1 MNRSG
6 IGSLGAWIA
15 LAAWVFAAAAG
26 AADPGAADSRAL
38 RRTPAVDV
46 FEQWKDAVVFV
57 TGPRVKGDTPTTE
70 EFFLPAT
77 PGPEE
82 NSVGTG
88 FVIHESGYVLTNAHA
103 AERIIQARILL
114 SDNKA
119 YAAELV
125 ANNHARD
132 VALLKIEA
140 GRPLKAVRLAAVD
153 DLMVGETVIVI
164 ANPHGL
170 LRTCTVGVLSAVG
183 RNSALVD
190 VRGLTLQNLIQSDAG
205 INPGSS
211 GGPWFNAA
219 GDVIGMTTSM
229 KRDAENIAFAI
240 PVTTLRR
247 ALPEMLDAERRYG
260 FETGL
265 EVAPDGPCEVISV
278 RPSSS
283 AAEAGL
289 QAGDA
294 ITRLAD
300 RPIATSAAF
309 HLALVGRKPG
319 EQLSVLVERQGAPKR
334 GTITLGRRAKPDA
347 AALLRQKLGLTA
359 AALTP
364 ERARVMN
371 LRVPYGVVVTEVDA
385 KLYEKVSHQPQP
397 GDVLARIGYIRP
409 RDLDQ
414 AGRLL
419 EKTQPKQPL
428 SIVLL
433 RKDGSRVTRID
444 MNVVLSR

>member
-1 MNRSG
+1 MNRRG
-6 IGSLGAWIA
+6 ARPLRAWIA
-15 LAAWVFAAAAG
+15 LVAWGLAG
-26 AADPGAADSRAL
+26 AALAADLGADESRAL
-38 RRTPAVDV
+38 RRTPAVEV
-46 FEQWKDAVVFV
+46 FAQWKDAVVFV
-57 TGPRVKGDTPTTE
+57 TGPRVKGDKPTTE
-70 EFFLPAT
+70 EFFLPP

-103 AERIIQARILL
+103 AERLIQPRIALADGRVL
-114 SDNKA
+114 SG
-119 YAAELV
+119 ELV
-125 ANNHARD
+125 ANNHAQD

-140 GRPLKAVRLAAVD
+140 GRPLKAVRLAAAD
-153 DLMVGETVIVI
+153 DLLVGETVIVI

-183 RNSALVD
+183 RNSAILD

-240 PVTTLRR
+240 PAATLRR

-260 FETGL
+260 LDTGL
-265 EVAPDGPCEVISV
+265 EVAADGPCEVIRV
-278 RPSSS
+278 RPDSP

-289 QAGDA
+289 QAGDV
-294 ITRLAD
+294 ITQLGD
-300 RPIATSAAF
+300 RPIAASAAF
-309 HLALVGRKPG
+309 HLALVGHKPG
-319 EQLSVLVERQGAPKR
+319 NQLSLRVQRQGAQKR
-334 GTITLGRRAKPDA
+334 GTITLGLRAKPDA
-347 AALLRQKLGLTA
+347 AGLLRQKLGLTA
-359 AALTP
+359 APLTP
-364 ERARVMN
+364 ARVRAMN
-371 LRVPYGVVVTEVDA
+371 LRSDRGVVVTEADPQ
-385 KLYEKVSHQPQP
+385 LYEKVSPQPQP

-409 RDLDQ
+409 RDLEQ
-414 AGRLL
+414 VGLLL
-419 EKTQPKQPL
+419 EKTQPKQTL

-433 RKDGSRVTRID
+433 RKEGSRVTRINMD
-444 MNVVLSR
+444 VVLSR